1 MIERVIYF
9 LKELPDKYL
18 LVLVLI
24 IMLSVAIRFG
34 AIEPREIWLLVRDIT
49 IAIISIAGYKRLQ
62 AAQEINNDV
71 KGNMSLTPP
80 EPKNPDTNSPTPN
93 EEPDDINNPVFHE
106 IKKDSEN

>member
-62 AAQEINNDV
+62 AAQEINADIKTDTV
-71 KGNMSLTPP
+71 SLTPP
-80 EPKNPDTNSPTPN
+80 EPKNTDSNSPTPS
-93 EEPDDINNPVFHE
+93 EEPDEIDTPVFHE
-106 IKKDSEN
+106 VKKEE